1 MSGLDIERVRIAN
14 AVELLA
20 SNKASF
26 ISGVDLSLMAAYLRL
41 SSTAPPELG
50 GHAGILLCRI

>member
-41 SSTAPPELG
+41 SSTAPLELE
-50 GHAGILLCRI
+50 GHAGILLCPI

>member
-41 SSTAPPELG
+41 SSTAPFELE